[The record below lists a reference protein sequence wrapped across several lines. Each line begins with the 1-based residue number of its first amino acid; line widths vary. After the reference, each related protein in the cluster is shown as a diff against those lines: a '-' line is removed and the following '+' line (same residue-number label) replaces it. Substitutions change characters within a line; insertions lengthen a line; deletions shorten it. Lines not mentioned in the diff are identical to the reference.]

1 MISIGTHTI
10 EGTGNTD
17 PPKGEKVNFSI
28 HSGVTIMLNLYSEH
42 TAYRGV
48 PTSARKVKEEKE
60 TRTVTMNYRGM
71 VYTKQVEVAK

>member
-1 MISIGTHTI
+1 
-10 EGTGNTD
+10 
-17 PPKGEKVNFSI
+17 
-28 HSGVTIMLNLYSEH
+28 MLNLYSEH

-48 PTSARKVKEEKE
+48 PTTARKVKEEKE

>member
-1 MISIGTHTI
+1 
-10 EGTGNTD
+10 
-17 PPKGEKVNFSI
+17 
-28 HSGVTIMLNLYSEH
+28 MLNLYSAH